1 MKSDEE
7 HHGET
12 ARSSGASILPNNLKN
27 IMKFTAGL
35 MKFASYKI

>member
-12 ARSSGASILPNNLKN
+12 AKNNGANEISLNLYKN
-27 IMKFTAGL
+27 IFETW
-35 MKFASYKI
+35 INI